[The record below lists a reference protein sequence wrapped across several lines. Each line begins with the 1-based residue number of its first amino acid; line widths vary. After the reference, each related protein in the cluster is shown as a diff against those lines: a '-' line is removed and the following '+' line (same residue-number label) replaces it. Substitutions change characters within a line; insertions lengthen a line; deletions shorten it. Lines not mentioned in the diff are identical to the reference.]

1 MNQEQEYISGLGK
14 DSVVPPELKGW
25 NWGAFLLN
33 WIWGIGNSTY
43 IAFLMFVP
51 LVNIVMFFML
61 GAKGNEWAWRNR
73 TWRDIEHFKQTQ
85 RKWRNAGLILLFVVF
100 PLLFTLIGSML
111 KGEAFD
117 QSMVS
122 ISQNTE
128 VIEVVGEPIEAG
140 YFVMGSIQ
148 TSGTKGEASLQYS
161 ISGPKGEADVYV
173 QAYKEME
180 AWLLYNV
187 IVHIPETD
195 KKIQVVTP
203 VE

>member
-111 KGEAFD
+111 KGEAFE

-122 ISQNTE
+122 ISKNTE

-148 TSGTKGEASLQYS
+148 TSGAKGEASLQYS

-180 AWLLYNV
+180 AWSLYNV

-195 KKIQVVTP
+195 KKIQVVSP

>member
-1 MNQEQEYISGLGK
+1 MKQEQEYIPGLGK

-51 LVNIVMFFML
+51 LVNIVMFFVL

-100 PLLFTLIGSML
+100 PLFFTLIGSML

-117 QSMVS
+117 QSMAT
-122 ISQNTE
+122 ISKSTE

-140 YFVMGSIQ
+140 YFVW
-148 TSGTKGEASLQYS
+148 EVFRLQ
-161 ISGPKGEADVYV
+161 AL
-173 QAYKEME
+173 KERH
-180 AWLLYNV
+180 LYN
-187 IVHIPETD
+187 ILFQGLKEKLMFMSKHL
-195 KKIQVVTP
+195 KKWKHGHYIT
-203 VE
+203 

>member
-1 MNQEQEYISGLGK
+1 MNQEQEYVSGLGK
-14 DSVVPPELKGW
+14 DSVVPPEIKGW
-25 NWGAFLLN
+25 NWGAFFLN

-51 LVNIVMFFML
+51 LVNIVMFFVL

-73 TWRDIEHFKQTQ
+73 TWRDVEHFKQTQ

-122 ISQNTE
+122 ISQNSE
-128 VIEVVGEPIEAG
+128 VIEIIGEPIEAG

-148 TSGTKGEASLQYS
+148 TSGAKGEASLQYS
-161 ISGPKGEADVYV
+161 ISGPNGAADVYV

-180 AWLLYNV
+180 AWSLYNV
-187 IVHIPETD
+187 IVHIPELD
-195 KKIQVVTP
+195 KKVQVVTP

>member
-1 MNQEQEYISGLGK
+1 MNQEQKYVSGLGK
-14 DSVVPPELKGW
+14 DSVVPPEIKGW
-25 NWGAFLLN
+25 NWGAFFLN

-51 LVNIVMFFML
+51 LVNIVMFFVL

-73 TWRDIEHFKQTQ
+73 TWRDVEHFKQTQ
-85 RKWRNAGLILLFVVF
+85 RKWRNAGLILLFIVV
-100 PLLFTLIGSML
+100 PLFFTLIGSML

-122 ISQNTE
+122 ISQNAE
-128 VIEVVGEPIEAG
+128 VIEIVGEPIEAG
-140 YFVMGSIQ
+140 YFGMGSIQ
-148 TSGTKGEASLQYS
+148 TSGAKGEASLQYS
-161 ISGPKGEADVYV
+161 ISGPNGTADVYV

-180 AWLLYNV
+180 AWSLYNV
-187 IVHIPETD
+187 IVHIPEID
-195 KKIQVVTP
+195 KKVQVVTP

>member
-25 NWGAFLLN
+25 NWGSFLLN

-51 LVNIVMFFML
+51 LVNIVMLFML

-100 PLLFTLIGSML
+100 PLFFTLIGSML

-148 TSGTKGEASLQYS
+148 TSGAKGEASLQYS

-173 QAYKEME
+173 LAYKEME
-180 AWLLYNV
+180 AWSLHNV

-195 KKIQVVTP
+195 KKIQIVTP